1 MCLIEFLVGL
11 ERNFRMKKKLSCNNG
26 WCWWRRWVSKKTG
39 SVANG
44 ACITVEWFEHDHHH
58 DDHYSCWLCYVTTS
72 ITTFYY
78 WRAVREKCQSKPWWG
93 FKTAMTKTGDYQFRK
108 TNAHEM
114 VSAQT
119 TKKKEEKCDH
129 WGILVTHFYR
139 DKMTDF
145 VSWNIS
151 RNALHTLY
159 GQKVF
164 LLYDLVAQG
173 TFAVIPHFF
182 SLTSFSFFF
191 LPMVFDTILFLT
203 T

>member
-1 MCLIEFLVGL
+1 MMITTVAGSAMWPQVSLLSTTEGLL
-11 ERNFRMKKKLSCNNG
+11 ERN
-26 WCWWRRWVSKKTG
+26 
-39 SVANG
+39 ANPN
-44 ACITVEWFEHDHHH
+44 HDE
-58 DDHYSCWLCYVTTS
+58 D
-72 ITTFYY
+72 
-78 WRAVREKCQSKPWWG
+78 SKPQWQ
-93 FKTAMTKTGDYQFRK
+93 KRVI
-108 TNAHEM
+108 TNSEKPTLMM

-151 RNALHTLY
+151 RNALDTLY

-173 TFAVIPHFF
+173 TFAVISHFF